1 MRIVHLSDTH
11 IGKRRYNLNS
21 SPRDFYEAFREAF
34 EIALSYDPDVV
45 IHSGDLFDNPY
56 PLNFTKRRIIEDLVN
71 FSRKAPILMV
81 AGNHDY
87 ADVDG
92 LSPVG
97 FIGIVAGNIFNAEY
111 RDVLS
116 HERPRPVQ
124 VDMDG
129 ARFFLIPFVRDRQT
143 LREVVNAALEDLSD
157 GLNFVVLHQI
167 IDGFTAKKKNMTL
180 DIPHEELKGFHF
192 RFVGH
197 FHTPHLD
204 RDGGFVYAGS
214 TEALSFD
221 EYEYDES
228 GVVKPSTRKRV
239 FVFDFESSGNYRV
252 EEVVLRSP
260 RPFLMYR
267 MDYPSL
273 EELEERL
280 SEIPVEHDKKPILIL
295 KLRAR
300 NVREMEEYS
309 HVINTF
315 RSRGYYEHIRADIV
329 PDEVAVEVEETGM
342 EGIKREILGEFYDM
356 VVEAEGMVESME
368 DSGMRNL
375 REKLMEFLEARYEDR
390 EDSSG

>member
-34 EIALSYDPDVV
+34 EIALSYEPDVI

-56 PLNFTKRRIIEDLVN
+56 PLNFTKRRIIEDLVD
-71 FSRKAPILMV
+71 FSRSAPILMV

-97 FIGIVAGNIFNAEY
+97 FLGIVSGNIVNAEY
-111 RDVLS
+111 RDILS
-116 HERPRPVQ
+116 GEGPQPIR
-124 VDMDG
+124 VDMKG
-129 ARFFLIPFVRDRQT
+129 ARFFLIPFIRDRQT
-143 LREVVNAALEDLSD
+143 LREVVDAALDDLSD

-180 DIPHEELKGFHF
+180 DIPHEELRGFHF

-204 RDGGFVYAGS
+204 REGGFVYAGS

-228 GVVKPSTRKRV
+228 GMVKSSTRKRV
-239 FVFDFESSGNYRV
+239 FVFDFDSDGDYRV
-252 EEVVLRSP
+252 EEVVLQSP

-267 MDYPSL
+267 MDYPSV
-273 EELEERL
+273 EELERRL
-280 SEIPVEHDKKPILIL
+280 SDIPVEHEKKPILIL
-295 KLRAR
+295 KLKAR
-300 NVREMEEYS
+300 NVQVMEEYS
-309 HVINTF
+309 HVINRF
-315 RSRGYYEHIRADIV
+315 RSRAYYEHIRADIV
-329 PDEVAVEVEETGM
+329 PDEVVIEVEETGM
-342 EGIKREILGEFYDM
+342 EGMKKEILGEFYDM
-356 VVEAEGMVESME
+356 VMAAESMVESLE
-368 DSGMRNL
+368 DSGIRNL
-375 REKLMEFLEARYEDR
+375 REKLIEFLEAQYEDR

>member
-1 MRIVHLSDTH
+1 MRIAHLSDTH

-21 SPRDFYEAFREAF
+21 SPADFYDAFTEAF

-45 IHSGDLFDNPY
+45 IHSGDLFDSPY
-56 PLNFTKRRIIEDLVN
+56 PYNFTKRRIVEDLVD
-71 FSRKAPILMV
+71 FSRKVPILLV

-97 FIGIVAGNIFNAEY
+97 FLKVVSGDIINAEY
-111 RDVLS
+111 RDIFTGGGLS
-116 HERPRPVQ
+116 PLR
-124 VDMDG
+124 VDIKG
-129 ARFFLIPFVRDRQT
+129 ARFFLIPFVRDRRM
-143 LREVVNAALEDLSD
+143 LREVVGAAMDSLSD
-157 GLNFVVLHQI
+157 GLNFVILHQI

-197 FHTPHLD
+197 FHTPRLD

-221 EYEYDES
+221 EYEYDED

-239 FVFDFESSGNYRV
+239 FIFDFDSNGDYRV
-252 EEVVLRSP
+252 EEVLLRSP

-267 MDYPSL
+267 MEYPAV
-273 EELEERL
+273 EELERRL

-300 NVREMEEYS
+300 NVRVMEEYS
-309 HVINTF
+309 QVINTF
-315 RSRGYYEHIRADIV
+315 RGREYYEHIRADIV
-329 PDEVAVEVEETGM
+329 PDEVVIEVEERGM
-342 EGIKREILGEFYDM
+342 EGMKREFLGEFYDM
-356 VVEAEGMVESME
+356 VRAAESMVESME

-390 EDSSG
+390 EDSSD

>member
-34 EIALSYDPDVV
+34 EIALSYEPDVI

-56 PLNFTKRRIIEDLVN
+56 PLNFTKRRIIEDLVD
-71 FSRKAPILMV
+71 FSRSAPILMV

-97 FIGIVAGNIFNAEY
+97 FLGIVSGNIVNAEY
-111 RDVLS
+111 RDILS
-116 HERPRPVQ
+116 GEGPQPIR
-124 VDMDG
+124 VDMKG
-129 ARFFLIPFVRDRQT
+129 ARFFLIPFIRDRQT
-143 LREVVNAALEDLSD
+143 LREVVNAALDDLSD
-157 GLNFVVLHQI
+157 GLNFVVFHQI

-180 DIPHEELKGFHF
+180 DIPHEELRGFHF

-204 RDGGFVYAGS
+204 REGGFVYAGS

-221 EYEYDES
+221 EYEYDEN
-228 GVVKPSTRKRV
+228 GMVKSSTRKRV
-239 FVFDFESSGNYRV
+239 FVFDFDSDGDYRV

-267 MDYPSL
+267 MDYPSV
-273 EELEERL
+273 EELERRL
-280 SEIPVEHDKKPILIL
+280 SDIPVEHEKKPILIL
-295 KLRAR
+295 KLKAR
-300 NVREMEEYS
+300 NVQVMEEYS
-309 HVINTF
+309 HVINRF
-315 RSRGYYEHIRADIV
+315 RSREYYEHIRADIV
-329 PDEVAVEVEETGM
+329 PDEVVIEVEETGM
-342 EGIKREILGEFYDM
+342 EGMKKEILGEFYDM
-356 VVEAEGMVESME
+356 VMAAESMVESLE
-368 DSGMRNL
+368 DSGIRNL
-375 REKLMEFLEARYEDR
+375 REKLIEFLEAQYEDR

>member
-34 EIALSYDPDVV
+34 EIALSYEPDVI

-56 PLNFTKRRIIEDLVN
+56 PLNFTKRRIIEDLVD
-71 FSRKAPILMV
+71 FSRSAPILMV

-97 FIGIVAGNIFNAEY
+97 FLGIVSGNIVNAEY
-111 RDVLS
+111 RDILS
-116 HERPRPVQ
+116 GEGPQPIR
-124 VDMDG
+124 VDMKG
-129 ARFFLIPFVRDRQT
+129 ARFFLIPFIRDRQI
-143 LREVVNAALEDLSD
+143 LREVVDAALDDLSD

-180 DIPHEELKGFHF
+180 DIPHEELRGFHF

-204 RDGGFVYAGS
+204 REGGFVYAGS

-228 GVVKPSTRKRV
+228 GMVKSSTRKRV
-239 FVFDFESSGNYRV
+239 FVFDFDSDGDYRV

-267 MDYPSL
+267 MDYPSV
-273 EELEERL
+273 EELERRL
-280 SEIPVEHDKKPILIL
+280 SDIPVEHEKKPILIL
-295 KLRAR
+295 KLKAR
-300 NVREMEEYS
+300 NVQVMEEYS
-309 HVINTF
+309 HVINRF
-315 RSRGYYEHIRADIV
+315 RSREYYEHIRADIV
-329 PDEVAVEVEETGM
+329 PDEVVIEVEETGM
-342 EGIKREILGEFYDM
+342 EGMKKEILGEFYDM
-356 VVEAEGMVESME
+356 VMAAESMVESLE
-368 DSGMRNL
+368 DSGIRNL
-375 REKLMEFLEARYEDR
+375 REKLIEFLEAQYEDR

>member
-21 SPRDFYEAFREAF
+21 SPRDFYDAFREAF
-34 EIALSYDPDVV
+34 EIALSYDPDVI
-45 IHSGDLFDNPY
+45 IHSGDLFDTPY

-97 FIGIVAGNIFNAEY
+97 FLSIVSGNIVNAEY
-111 RDVLS
+111 RDILS
-116 HERPRPVQ
+116 GDSSRPVR
-124 VDMDG
+124 VDVRG
-129 ARFFLIPFVRDRQT
+129 SRFFLVPFVRDRRI
-143 LREVVNAALEDLSD
+143 LREVVDAALDELSD

-167 IDGFTAKKKNMTL
+167 IDGFTAKKKNMGL
-180 DIPHEELKGFHF
+180 DIPHEELRGFHF

-197 FHTPHLD
+197 FHVPYLD
-204 RDGGFVYAGS
+204 GDGGFVYAGS

-221 EYEYDES
+221 EYEYDED
-228 GVVKPSTRKRV
+228 GIVKPSTRKRI
-239 FVFDFESSGNYRV
+239 FVFDFDSSGDYRV
-252 EEVVLRSP
+252 EEVVLSSP

-267 MDYPSL
+267 MDYPSV
-273 EELEERL
+273 EELERRL
-280 SEIPVEHDKKPILIL
+280 EEIPVEHEKKPILIL

-300 NVREMEEYS
+300 NIRAMEEYAQ
-309 HVINTF
+309 VINRF
-315 RSRGYYEHIRADIV
+315 RGRGYYEHIRADIV
-329 PDEVAVEVEETGM
+329 PDEVAIEVEETGM
-342 EGIKREILGEFYDM
+342 EGMKREILGEFHDM
-356 VVEAEGMVESME
+356 VVAAESMVESME

-375 REKLMEFLEARYEDR
+375 REKLMEFLEAHYEDR
-390 EDSSG
+390 EDSSD

>member
-34 EIALSYDPDVV
+34 EIALSYEPDVI

-56 PLNFTKRRIIEDLVN
+56 PLNFTKRRIIEDLVD
-71 FSRKAPILMV
+71 FSRSAPILMV

-97 FIGIVAGNIFNAEY
+97 FLGIVSGNIVNAEY
-111 RDVLS
+111 RDILS
-116 HERPRPVQ
+116 GEGPQPIR
-124 VDMDG
+124 VDMKG
-129 ARFFLIPFVRDRQT
+129 ARFFLIPFIRDRQT
-143 LREVVNAALEDLSD
+143 LREVVNAALDDLSD

-180 DIPHEELKGFHF
+180 DIPHEELRGFHF

-204 RDGGFVYAGS
+204 REGGFVYAGS

-228 GVVKPSTRKRV
+228 GMVKSSTRKRV
-239 FVFDFESSGNYRV
+239 FVFDFDSDGDYRV

-267 MDYPSL
+267 MDYPSV
-273 EELEERL
+273 EELERRL
-280 SEIPVEHDKKPILIL
+280 SDIPVEHEKKPILIL
-295 KLRAR
+295 KLKAR
-300 NVREMEEYS
+300 NVQVMEEYS
-309 HVINTF
+309 HVINRF
-315 RSRGYYEHIRADIV
+315 RSREYYEHIRADIV
-329 PDEVAVEVEETGM
+329 PDEVVIEVEETGM
-342 EGIKREILGEFYDM
+342 EGMKKEILGEFYDM
-356 VVEAEGMVESME
+356 VMAAESMVESLE
-368 DSGMRNL
+368 DSGIRNL
-375 REKLMEFLEARYEDR
+375 REKLIEFLEAQYEDR